1 MEKILTVTY
10 EHTQINIHTVQGKAV
25 CTRIKEKLSGE
36 VLKQWC
42 SCTMCEVNSC
52 VYCLASSLWYVLR

>member
-10 EHTQINIHTVQGKAV
+10 EHTQINIHTVQDQAV

-36 VLKQWC
+36 VLKQWNTC
-42 SCTMCEVNSC
+42 VAALCVAVCT
-52 VYCLASSLWYVLR
+52 A